1 LRSKRLNITP
11 EFSVHILKLDFL
23 NKLLLLVL
31 VSFIKD
37 LVLVAEDAKY
47 LNKVFLV
54 WSTLPYVLQE
64 PNQLLLLIFL
74 SIAIDC

>member
-11 EFSVHILKLDFL
+11 EFGVHILKLDFL

-31 VSFIKD
+31 VSLIED
-37 LVLVAEDAKY
+37 LVLVAEDSKY

>member
-11 EFSVHILKLDFL
+11 EFGVHILKFDFL
-23 NKLLLLVL
+23 DKLLLLVL
-31 VSFIKD
+31 VSFIED